1 MKDRDFL
8 ARVQELGGLAS
19 PKEAR
24 RWATEV
30 LRAIAHLLPE
40 AQVRRHFIS
49 QLPGALKA
57 RLLAEPP
64 RALLM
69 DRGAFVQHVAA
80 ALGVHAADGE
90 RALRIVYRVLK
101 EAVSPGQVAQFE
113 AHIPK
118 DIAAHLSS
126 EGGSAPR
133 R

>member
-8 ARVQELGGLAS
+8 ARVQELGAL
-19 PKEAR
+19 PTRKEAQ
-24 RWATEV
+24 RWAIEV
-30 LRAIAHLLPE
+30 LRALADLLPE
-40 AQVRRHFIS
+40 AEVRRHFIS

-101 EAVSPGQVAQFE
+101 EAVSPGQIAQFG

-118 DIAAHLSS
+118 DIASLLERPA
-126 EGGSAPR
+126 
-133 R
+133 

>member
-8 ARVQELGGLAS
+8 ARVQELGGLAT

-30 LRAIAHLLPE
+30 LRALAHLLPE

-49 QLPGALKA
+49 QLPGTLKA

-64 RALLM
+64 RGLVM

-80 ALGVHAADGE
+80 ALEVHAAEGE

-101 EAVSPGQVAQFE
+101 EAVSPGQLAEVE

-118 DIAAHLSS
+118 DITTLL
-126 EGGSAPR
+126 EKKE
-133 R
+133 

>member
-1 MKDRDFL
+1 MKDREFL
-8 ARVQELGGLAS
+8 ARVQELGGLGS

-118 DIAAHLSS
+118 DIASFL
-126 EGGSAPR
+126 ER
-133 R
+133 VV

>member
-1 MKDRDFL
+1 MKDREFL

-101 EAVSPGQVAQFE
+101 EAVSPGQIAQFE

-118 DIAAHLSS
+118 DIAAYLSS